1 MLDLS
6 KYYLKDNKRV
16 IVAVSGGPDSMAL
29 LDMLRN
35 TLFEITVCHVNY
47 HKRES
52 SDRDEKIV
60 ADYCQKYNLNL
71 FVHNAYG
78 GEGNF
83 QDWARRER
91 YNFFKSIYEE
101 VKAAYLFVAHQQ
113 DDLLETYLFK
123 KQRHS
128 VGNSLTIKESE
139 EVFGMTLIRPL
150 LDTSKDDLAQYC
162 VSRGIEYGEDETNYS
177 PIYTRNK
184 IRLEIINKMSREEKD
199 KLLLEIKEE
208 EEKWQSKRLLA
219 QKSIQEKEI
228 SLADFLKL
236 EPDIKCLAI
245 YELLISSLPSLYPNL
260 SLKRLKE
267 MVKEIESPKPN
278 IHIHLKDDYVLFK
291 AYDRIYI
298 DQEKEGY
305 SYQIDSL
312 KELETPDFILSFKGP
327 KKMDG
332 IATID
337 SDFPLTIRTYQKDD
351 FIVLKEGKK
360 TVSRLFIDKKVPL
373 GSRKRYPIVINNN
386 GDVIFVPG
394 LYRFYER
401 KYWQNNLYVLK
412 Y

>member
-1 MLDLS
+1 
-6 KYYLKDNKRV
+6 
-16 IVAVSGGPDSMAL
+16 
-29 LDMLRN
+29 
-35 TLFEITVCHVNY
+35 
-47 HKRES
+47 
-52 SDRDEKIV
+52 
-60 ADYCQKYNLNL
+60 
-71 FVHNAYG
+71 
-78 GEGNF
+78 
-83 QDWARRER
+83 
-91 YNFFKSIYEE
+91 
-101 VKAAYLFVAHQQ
+101 
-113 DDLLETYLFK
+113 
-123 KQRHS
+123 
-128 VGNSLTIKESE
+128 
-139 EVFGMTLIRPL
+139 
-150 LDTSKDDLAQYC
+150 
-162 VSRGIEYGEDETNYS
+162 
-177 PIYTRNK
+177 
-184 IRLEIINKMSREEKD
+184 
-199 KLLLEIKEE
+199 
-208 EEKWQSKRLLA
+208 
-219 QKSIQEKEI
+219 
-228 SLADFLKL
+228 
-236 EPDIKCLAI
+236 
-245 YELLISSLPSLYPNL
+245 
-260 SLKRLKE
+260 